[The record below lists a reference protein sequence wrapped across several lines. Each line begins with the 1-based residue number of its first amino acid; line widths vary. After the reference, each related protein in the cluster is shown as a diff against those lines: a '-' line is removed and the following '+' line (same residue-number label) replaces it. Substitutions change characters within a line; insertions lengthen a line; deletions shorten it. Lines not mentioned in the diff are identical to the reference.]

1 MGCCGQGRAALR
13 AAAQAPDGPGVSTV
27 DSPGPLRLEAVTST
41 TLYALG
47 AVTRKRYVL
56 RPGERLDRVD
66 SRDLPAL
73 LASGLFRTL
82 D

>member
-13 AAAQAPDGPGVSTV
+13 AGAQVPDGPGVPTV
-27 DSPGPLRLEAVTST
+27 GSRGPLRLEAVTTT

-47 AVTRKRYVL
+47 AVTRRRYVFH
-56 RPGERLDRVD
+56 PGELVDRVD